1 MYGKVRN
8 IALGEEPVRY
18 DTLTKK
24 QFDAEIEKG
33 MDDIRSGRVYSADEV
48 EAEMKQDFEN

>member
-1 MYGKVRN
+1 MAKVRN

-33 MDDIRSGRVYSADEV
+33 RVYSADEV

>member
-1 MYGKVRN
+1 MAKVRN

-33 MDDIRSGRVYSADEV
+33 MDDIRPGTAYSAAEV
-48 EAEMKQDFEN
+48 QADTKQAFEN

>member
-1 MYGKVRN
+1 MAKVRN
-8 IALGEEPVRY
+8 IALGEEPVRD